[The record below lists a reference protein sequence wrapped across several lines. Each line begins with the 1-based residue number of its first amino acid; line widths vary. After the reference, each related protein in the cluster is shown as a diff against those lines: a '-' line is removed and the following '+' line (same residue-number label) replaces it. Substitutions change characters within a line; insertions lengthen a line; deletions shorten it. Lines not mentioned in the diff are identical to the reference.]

1 MPYSCSKCAT
11 TASQLIDVEQH
22 YDILKFATPP
32 EMKCA
37 TCKSP
42 TVCVAPESLLS
53 RLRTLPRVDI
63 DSGLRKFVKEMRD
76 RKPVQPQQPKQPGAA
91 GTRLGM
97 FTGLIVL
104 ALVAAAIL
112 IGVNWY
118 QTREARETQKK
129 IENVLG
135 KVEGSQGAVQ
145 RDLPA
150 GLDHLRHPAVVVLH
164 RQREPAVLRRDLA
177 VYGQPRGRPGQRQQ
191 RRDGGDGQL
200 HRPQAGGPGLPAAG
214 AADLRRHRARAL
226 SELEGVRGKAG
237 GEEYQKALESVR
249 ASRKAVAEALV
260 ATGGAAAPTQ
270 QAAWYWE
277 ESTPS

>member
-1 MPYSCSKCAT
+1 M
-11 TASQLIDVEQH
+11 
-22 YDILKFATPP
+22 KFATPP
-32 EMKCA
+32 EMQCVKDA

-91 GTRLGM
+91 GARLGM

-145 RDLPA
+145 RSFACRFYHPSRISPSSFCTDNVNRLSCVGISPYMDNREDARVDASNAAMEEMVNSIGLKLEDPA
-150 GLDHLRHPAVVVLH
+150 FQQQV
-164 RQREPAVLRRDLA
+164 
-177 VYGQPRGRPGQRQQ
+177 RPIY
-191 RRDGGDGQL
+191 DGS
-200 HRPQAGGPGLPAAG
+200 
-214 AADLRRHRARAL
+214 RARAL
-226 SELEGVRGKAG
+226 SDLEGVRG
-237 GEEYQKALESVR
+237 ERR
-249 ASRKAVAEALV
+249 AARSTRRRSSRCARRARQSPRLRSPPA
-260 ATGGAAAPTQ
+260 ARRRPPSRPPGTGR
-270 QAAWYWE
+270 
-277 ESTPS
+277 STPS